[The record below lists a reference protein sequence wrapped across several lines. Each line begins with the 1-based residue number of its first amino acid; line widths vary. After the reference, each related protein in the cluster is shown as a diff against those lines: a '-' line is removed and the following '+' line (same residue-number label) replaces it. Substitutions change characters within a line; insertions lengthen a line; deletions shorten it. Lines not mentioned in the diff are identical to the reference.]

1 MSVKDINII
10 VGLKIKEYR
19 SFLDLSQA
27 EFAEKIGINRA
38 TLSQLEAGKQQF
50 TLHHIYTIAQKFN
63 VEITTFLPLIKHL
76 EIEASSD
83 ANLISEML
91 QQQNVNESTKNSI
104 LQLINKKTED
114 DK

>member
-1 MSVKDINII
+1 MNIKDINTF

-19 SFLDLSQA
+19 NFLDLSQA
-27 EFAEKIGINRA
+27 EFAEKVEINRA

-50 TLHHIYTIAQKFN
+50 TLNLIYTIAQKFN

-76 EIEASSD
+76 EIEATSN
-83 ANLISEML
+83 ANLINEKL
-91 QQQNVNESTKNSI
+91 QQQDVDESTKKSI